1 MCLAVAITNCHP
13 DFFEFPL
20 PSNDLLYIKKKWI
33 YVYNFTRHISKQFK
47 IYSWMGSTKTAIMI
61 EARIANPRK
70 MYIKKRIWSVGGLLR
85 TGPLISLSFDN
96 DSLRPLGQKFAPQKS
111 KRSSLICVL
120 LWVPSWDNTEQ
131 TMVLN
136 VQILWYLIYLKLFP
150 TKEFTQLF
158 VWRFSSFGNFTQ
170 LLPNDTLSYCV
181 ARFCLSVT
189 VYCFGFYLRKRWYC
203 PKWTMFEMP

>member
-70 MYIKKRIWSVGGLLR
+70 MYIRKWIWSVGGLSR
-85 TGPLISLSFDN
+85 TGPLMSLSFDN
-96 DSLRPLGQKFAPQKS
+96 DRLRPLGQKFAPQKS

-131 TMVLN
+131 TMNHRITL
-136 VQILWYLIYLKLFP
+136 LSYLFSLSLLKL
-150 TKEFTQLF
+150 Q
-158 VWRFSSFGNFTQ
+158 
-170 LLPNDTLSYCV
+170 
-181 ARFCLSVT
+181 
-189 VYCFGFYLRKRWYC
+189 FYQRKKWYC
-203 PKWTMFEMP
+203 PK